1 MIREYLYLALFCA
14 LFSVVLVCAVD
25 MPWEENN
32 QYPGFPYTTFCF
44 LVGATTSMIA
54 GYVGM
59 MIATSTNVKVTYL
72 CNRSIDEGFMV
83 AFNGGQVLG
92 FVLVGLALGILEIL
106 ILVFKPS
113 VLGFIGEQADQATIQ
128 RQVQIF
134 FEMISGYG
142 LGGSTVALF
151 GRVGGGI

>member
-1 MIREYLYLALFCA
+1 
-14 LFSVVLVCAVD
+14 

-113 VLGFIGEQADQATIQ
+113 VLGFIGEQAD
-128 RQVQIF
+128 
-134 FEMISGYG
+134 
-142 LGGSTVALF
+142 
-151 GRVGGGI
+151 